1 MRINPFYLRLPTYV
15 TAQLKVT
22 DNGYNGCTVALNG
35 NSMILG
41 VCVLTV
47 KLPLIMKKSVC
58 YNGEKY
64 SNNYASKLII
74 MAQSVNLLLPLSVEF
89 SYLVNMK
96 NIFLS

>member
-22 DNGYNGCTVALNG
+22 DNGYNGCTVALNR

-47 KLPLIMKKSVC
+47 KLPLTMKSQFATT
-58 YNGEKY
+58 EK
-64 SNNYASKLII
+64 NTLII
-74 MAQSVNLLLPLSVEF
+74 MPL
-89 SYLVNMK
+89 N
-96 NIFLS
+96 